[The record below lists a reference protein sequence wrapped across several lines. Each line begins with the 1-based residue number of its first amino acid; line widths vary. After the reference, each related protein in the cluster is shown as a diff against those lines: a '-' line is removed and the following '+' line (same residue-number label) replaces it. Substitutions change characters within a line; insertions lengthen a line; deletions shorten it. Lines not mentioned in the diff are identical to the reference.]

1 MAVKMF
7 TTIAV
12 TSLLR
17 DYDDHYDCDSDS
29 DRVYGCE
36 NGSNRNDTCDCKS
49 QGAKLWMLQ
58 NSKKVGHIFYATL
71 VPYVSNQLKVKFLL
85 QNKFT
90 RKWTINKIFAAIHMS

>member
-17 DYDDHYDCDSDS
+17 DYDDHYDCDSD
-29 DRVYGCE
+29 RVYGCK

-71 VPYVSNQLKVKFLL
+71 VTYACIHPTGGKVFAPKQVYKQLNNL
-85 QNKFT
+85 
-90 RKWTINKIFAAIHMS
+90 